1 MTPADSASI
10 LADPAPQSGDAVHQA
25 PRTAGE
31 RALDCFLAAGF
42 ERIEPPILHPAAI
55 FLDMSGEEV
64 RRRLFLTAD
73 AAGEELCLRPEYTIP
88 VCRAYLASD
97 KAGGIA
103 EYSYLGP
110 VFRAR
115 GTQGGEQTQTGLES
129 FGRRDAEA
137 ADAEVFSLAMEAA
150 AAAGG
155 AMLTARLGD
164 AGLFEAVLESLK
176 IPEPWRRRLRRGVA
190 RGLSLEAIF
199 SRPSQSALAQPGVLA
214 ALESADHAGAKALV
228 EDLLAIAGIDAVGG
242 RTPGEIADR
251 FLEQAS
257 LRSGPPIEAEKR
269 AALDAFLAISGDPD
283 QAAIELRRLAHSA
296 GLNLSAALEA
306 FERRNGFIAARG
318 VAIETTRFSAAF
330 VRDFDYYTGFV
341 FEAHDPHAPT
351 AKTALAGGRY
361 DGLARRLG
369 APHGHSR
376 RRRGDQP
383 RSPDERRRALMA
395 GGASAEG
402 PFVLAIPS
410 KGRLQEAAHAFFAR
424 AGLELIQGRGARDY
438 RGAIAGLPGV
448 EVAYVSSAEI
458 VSQLTAGAAH
468 FGVAG
473 EDLLREK
480 ALNVEARFELLSP
493 LGFGH
498 ANVVVAA
505 PRTWIDVRTMA
516 DLDDVAQAFRAKRGE
531 RMRVATKYV
540 NLTRRFF
547 AEHGVADYRIVESLG
562 ATEGAPAS
570 GAAELIVDITT
581 TGATL
586 AANAL
591 KPLDDGTILR
601 SQANLI
607 ASLAAPWGPNARQA
621 ARAILARIAASEE
634 ALKSREVRARL
645 PVPSGS
651 IVEAARERFDAVSAI
666 GEEAD
671 PHGLVALHCARDKAA
686 ELAGWLLTKG
696 AERVSV
702 AALEQTFAARNAL
715 YEALERRIGA
725 AG

>member
-1 MTPADSASI
+1 M
-10 LADPAPQSGDAVHQA
+10 
-25 PRTAGE
+25 
-31 RALDCFLAAGF
+31 
-42 ERIEPPILHPAAI
+42 
-55 FLDMSGEEV
+55 
-64 RRRLFLTAD
+64 
-73 AAGEELCLRPEYTIP
+73 
-88 VCRAYLASD
+88 
-97 KAGGIA
+97 
-103 EYSYLGP
+103 
-110 VFRAR
+110 
-115 GTQGGEQTQTGLES
+115 
-129 FGRRDAEA
+129 
-137 ADAEVFSLAMEAA
+137 
-150 AAAGG
+150 
-155 AMLTARLGD
+155 
-164 AGLFEAVLESLK
+164 
-176 IPEPWRRRLRRGVA
+176 
-190 RGLSLEAIF
+190 
-199 SRPSQSALAQPGVLA
+199 LA

-296 GLNLSAALEA
+296 GLTLSAALEA

-341 FEAHDPHAPT
+341 FEAHDAHSPGAR
-351 AKTALAGGRY
+351 TALAGGRY

-369 APHGHSR
+369 APRGHSR

-383 RSPDERRRALMA
+383 RSPDERGRALMA
-395 GGASAEG
+395 GGNGAEG

-458 VSQLTAGAAH
+458 VGQLAAGAAH

-480 ALNVEARFELLSP
+480 APNVEARFELLSP

-505 PRTWIDVRTMA
+505 PKTWIDVRTMA

-607 ASLAAPWGPNARQA
+607 ASLAAPWGANARQA
-621 ARAILARIAASEE
+621 ARDILARIAASEE

-645 PVPSGS
+645 PVPAGS
-651 IVEAARERFDAVSAI
+651 IVEAARARFDAVSAI